1 MEPVLPSIGRLT
13 PEMVD
18 LLIMT
23 GAILLVA
30 IGALIWAFFI
40 RKRGPRRRRHKSRH
54 HHEHRLPNPT
64 LAQSGGLPPV
74 RPEEKPSGRQMPT
87 PQP

>member
-1 MEPVLPSIGRLT
+1 MEELPVMHQMT
-13 PEMVD
+13 PEWVD
-18 LLIMT
+18 FFIMT
-23 GAILLVA
+23 GSLVLVA
-30 IGALIWAFFI
+30 IGALIWTFFL

-64 LAQSGGLPPV
+64 LAQNGGLPPV

-87 PQP
+87 TQP

>member
-1 MEPVLPSIGRLT
+1 MDNPLPTIGRLS

-40 RKRGPRRRRHKSRH
+40 RKRGPRRRRKSRH
-54 HHEHRLPNPT
+54 HHEQRLPNPT

-74 RPEEKPSGRQMPT
+74 RSEEKPSGQQMPT
-87 PQP
+87 TQP